1 MSVISTNKNTN
12 KLFFNSQSSLGK
24 QVLGYLQ
31 ASDHELLP
39 IDILQTKVTGTQ
51 WKELADGLHKSIGEL
66 VDKQHPTFT
75 ENYDEDL
82 DLDEND
88 WIKIL
93 NKHPEVLAYP
103 ILIFGEKY
111 LQIKNPSDIVE
122 LLSFDSKAI
131 DEKKYL

>member
-1 MSVISTNKNTN
+1 MISTNKSTN

-24 QVLGYLQ
+24 QVLGYLK
-31 ASDHELLP
+31 ASDHELLT

-51 WKELADGLHKSIGEL
+51 WKELADGLHKTIGEL
-66 VDKQHPTFT
+66 IDKHHPIFT

-111 LQIKNPSDIVE
+111 LQLNNPSDIVKY
-122 LLSFDSKAI
+122 LDADSEAI
-131 DEKKYL
+131 DENKYI